1 MKKRTKY
8 FKVRQQLVSDSSEN
22 VSTFAISLP
31 GHFGSTEVEYDLR
44 KALGI
49 HVERA
54 KKNFN
59 PPVCKFFPLPASP
72 ETNALFFG
80 PSGH

>member
-8 FKVRQQLVSDSSEN
+8 FKVRQQLVSDNSEN

-31 GHFGSTEVEYDLR
+31 GHFGSTEVEYDLD
-44 KALGI
+44 
-49 HVERA
+49 VERA

-59 PPVCKFFPLPASP
+59 PPV
-72 ETNALFFG
+72 
-80 PSGH
+80 

>member
-22 VSTFAISLP
+22 ISTFAISLP
-31 GHFGSTEVEYDLR
+31 GHFGSTEVEYDLD
-44 KALGI
+44 
-49 HVERA
+49 VERA

-59 PPVCKFFPLPASP
+59 PSVWKIFPLPVSP